1 MTRTPTSPRPRPRP
15 RPHVHAHART
25 GARPR
30 IGERIADATG
40 ALWGGRLVVI
50 LVVLALL
57 AAAGIAGV
65 TALTRGGPG
74 KHLTAYFDRAVAV
87 HEGSDL
93 RILGV
98 RVGSVD
104 DIRPQGRQVRVRLT
118 LDEGVKVP
126 AHVQAV
132 VVAPSVV
139 SGRFV
144 QLSPAYDSGPQIR
157 DGAVIGAEHTATP
170 VEVDELLKS
179 VTELSDALGP
189 EGANK
194 DGALSGLVEAG
205 AKNLDGNGKD
215 IGDTIHQL
223 GGASAVLNGNSGD
236 LVTTVEQLAQF
247 ITMLHRKDGQVR
259 RAETQLSDVAGFLAA
274 DKGDLAA
281 ALKELGTAL
290 GQVKGFIRDNRGRLK
305 SNVDKLAGLT
315 QSVVDQRTSVA
326 EALDTLPL
334 AAANLD
340 QAYNPR
346 TRTIDGRAN
355 INELAPGPTGTR
367 HDAGDLVAVPGERV
381 KSLPALPLPPAGT
394 VYGTPRRTGGGR
406 P

>member
-1 MTRTPTSPRPRPRP
+1 MARTPTLERAPG
-15 RPHVHAHART
+15 HARQ
-25 GARPR
+25 G
-30 IGERIADATG
+30 IGERISDATG
-40 ALWGGRLVVI
+40 ALWGGRLTAI
-50 LVVLALL
+50 LIVLTLL
-57 AAAGIAGV
+57 AAGGIVGV
-65 TALTRGGPG
+65 TALARGGDG

-93 RILGV
+93 RVLGV

-104 DIRPQGRQVRVRLT
+104 EIRPEGRQVRVRLT

-126 AHVQAV
+126 ARVQAV

-144 QLSPAYDSGPQIR
+144 QLSPAYSSGPQIR
-157 DGAVIGAEHTATP
+157 DGDVIGAEHTATP

-189 EGANK
+189 DGANK
-194 DGALSGLVEAG
+194 DGALAGLVEAG

-236 LVTTVEQLAQF
+236 LVTTIEQLGEF
-247 ITMLHRKDGQVR
+247 ISMLKRKDGQVA
-259 RAETQLSDVAGFLAA
+259 RAEQQLSEVAGFLAA
-274 DKGDLAA
+274 DKTDLAG

-315 QSVVDQRTSVA
+315 RSVVEQRASVA
-326 EALDTLPL
+326 EALDVLPL
-334 AAANLD
+334 AAANLG

-355 INELAPGPTGTR
+355 INELAPVSGTTNGG
-367 HDAGDLVAVPGERV
+367 AEDLVAVPPKRA
-381 KSLPALPLPPAGT
+381 KSLPVLPLPPVGT
-394 VYGTPRRTGGGR
+394 VYGTAGNAGGGR
-406 P
+406 S

>member
-1 MTRTPTSPRPRPRP
+1 MPRTRPP
-15 RPHVHAHART
+15 AR
-25 GARPR
+25 ARR
-30 IGERIADATG
+30 QTRRGLGERLADATG

-50 LVVLALL
+50 LVALALL
-57 AAAGIAGV
+57 AAGGIVGV
-65 TALTRGGPG
+65 TALARGGDG

-93 RILGV
+93 RVLGV

-104 DIRPQGRQVRVRLT
+104 EIRPQGRQVRVRLT

-126 AHVQAV
+126 AQVQAV

-144 QLSPAYDSGPQIR
+144 QLSPAYGGGPQIR
-157 DGAVIGAEHTATP
+157 DGDVISAEHTATP

-189 EGANK
+189 DGANK
-194 DGALSGLVEAG
+194 DGALAGLVEAG
-205 AKNLDGNGKD
+205 AKNLKGNGKD

-223 GGASAVLNGNSGD
+223 GGASAVLHGNSGD
-236 LVTTVEQLAQF
+236 LVTTVEQLAEF
-247 ITMLHRKDGQVR
+247 IGMLKRKDGQVA
-259 RAETQLSDVAGFLAA
+259 RAEQQLSEVAGFLSA
-274 DKGDLAA
+274 DKTDLAG

-290 GQVKGFIRDNRGRLK
+290 GQVKGFIKDNRGRLK

-315 QSVVDQRTSVA
+315 RSVVEQRASVA
-326 EALDTLPL
+326 EALDVLPL

-355 INELAPGPTGTR
+355 INELASASGTGSGTGGSGG
-367 HDAGDLVAVPGERV
+367 AEDLVAVPQKRV
-381 KSLPALPLPPAGT
+381 KSLPALPLPPVGT
-394 VYGTPRRTGGGR
+394 VYGTTDHAGGGR

>member
-1 MTRTPTSPRPRPRP
+1 MARTQAQARTPARAR
-15 RPHVHAHART
+15 AHQRARL
-25 GARPR
+25 G

-57 AAAGIAGV
+57 AAGV
-65 TALTRGGPG
+65 TALARGGDG
-74 KHLTAYFDRAVAV
+74 KHITAYFDRAVAV

-93 RILGV
+93 RVLGV

-104 DIRPQGRQVRVRLT
+104 EIRPQGKQVRVRLT

-126 AHVQAV
+126 ARVQAV

-144 QLSPAYDSGPQIR
+144 QLSPAYSSGPQIR
-157 DGAVIGAEHTATP
+157 DGDVISAEHTATP

-189 EGANK
+189 DGANK
-194 DGALSGLVEAG
+194 DGALAGLVETG

-236 LVTTVEQLAQF
+236 LVKTVEQLQEF
-247 ITMLHRKDGQVR
+247 ISMLKRKDGQVA
-259 RAETQLSDVAGFLAA
+259 RAETQLSEVAGFLAA
-274 DKGDLAA
+274 DKDDLAG

-290 GQVKGFIRDNRGRLK
+290 GQVKGFIKDNRGRLK

-315 QSVVDQRTSVA
+315 HSVVEQRASVA
-326 EALDTLPL
+326 EALDVLPL

-355 INELAPGPTGTR
+355 INELAGARGTR
-367 HDAGDLVAVPGERV
+367 SRGAEDLVAVPEQQV
-381 KSLPALPLPPAGT
+381 KNLPVLPLPPIGT
-394 VYGTPRRTGGGR
+394 VYGTAKNAGGGR

>member
-1 MTRTPTSPRPRPRP
+1 MARTPAPGRAHR
-15 RPHVHAHART
+15 HARR
-25 GARPR
+25 GP
-30 IGERIADATG
+30 GERIAEAAA
-40 ALWGGRLVVI
+40 ALWGGRLVVVLI
-50 LVVLALL
+50 VLALL
-57 AAAGIAGV
+57 AAGGIAGV
-65 TALTRGGPG
+65 TALARGGEG

-93 RILGV
+93 RVLGV

-104 DIRPQGRQVRVRLT
+104 EIRPEGGQVRVRLT
-118 LDEGVKVP
+118 VDEGVKVP
-126 AHVQAV
+126 ARVQAV

-144 QLSPAYDSGPQIR
+144 QLSPAYSGGPQIR
-157 DGAVIGAEHTATP
+157 DGDVISAEHTATP

-189 EGANK
+189 DGANK
-194 DGALSGLVEAG
+194 DGALAGLVEAG
-205 AKNLDGNGKD
+205 AKNLNGNGKD

-236 LVTTVEQLAQF
+236 LVTTVEQLGEF
-247 ITMLHRKDGQVR
+247 IGMLKRKDGQVA
-259 RAETQLSDVAGFLAA
+259 RAEKQLSEVAGFLAA
-274 DKGDLAA
+274 DKDDLAG

-290 GQVKGFIRDNRGRLK
+290 GQVKGFIKDNRGRLK

-315 QSVVDQRTSVA
+315 RSVVEQRASVA
-326 EALDTLPL
+326 EALDVLPL

-355 INELAPGPTGTR
+355 INELASAGGTTS
-367 HDAGDLVAVPGERV
+367 AATEDLVAVPPKRV
-381 KSLPALPLPPAGT
+381 KSLPALPLPPVGS
-394 VYGTPRRTGGGR
+394 VYGTADRAGGGR

>member
-1 MTRTPTSPRPRPRP
+1 MARTRAGARTPAQAR
-15 RPHVHAHART
+15 AHHRARV
-25 GARPR
+25 GF
-30 IGERIADATG
+30 GERIADATG
-40 ALWGGRLVVI
+40 ALWGGRLVAI
-50 LVVLALL
+50 LLALTLL
-57 AAAGIAGV
+57 AAGGIAGV
-65 TALTRGGPG
+65 RTLARGGDG
-74 KHLTAYFDRAVAV
+74 KHITAYFDRAVAV

-93 RILGV
+93 KVLGV
-98 RVGSVD
+98 RVGSVQE
-104 DIRPQGRQVRVRLT
+104 IRPQGRQVRVRLT

-144 QLSPAYDSGPQIR
+144 QLSPAYSSGPQIR
-157 DGAVIGAEHTATP
+157 DGDVIGAEHTATP

-179 VTELSDALGP
+179 VTQLSDALGP
-189 EGANK
+189 DGANK
-194 DGALSGLVEAG
+194 DGALAGLVETG
-205 AKNLDGNGKD
+205 AKNLHGNGKD

-236 LVTTVEQLAQF
+236 LVKTVEQLQEF
-247 ITMLHRKDGQVR
+247 ISMLKRKDGQVA
-259 RAETQLSDVAGFLAA
+259 RAETQLSEVAGFLAA
-274 DKGDLAA
+274 DKDDLAG

-290 GQVKGFIRDNRGRLK
+290 GQVKGFIKDNRGRLK

-315 QSVVDQRTSVA
+315 RSVVEQRASVA
-326 EALDTLPL
+326 EALDVLPL

-355 INELAPGPTGTR
+355 INELAAANGAQRSGTE
-367 HDAGDLVAVPGERV
+367 DLVA
-381 KSLPALPLPPAGT
+381 LPDKRAKKLPMLPLPPVGT
-394 VYGTPRRTGGGR
+394 VYATAKNAGGGR

>member
-1 MTRTPTSPRPRPRP
+1 MARSQ
-15 RPHVHAHART
+15 AQART
-25 GARPR
+25 QAPARLRERARPGL
-30 IGERIADATG
+30 GERIADATG
-40 ALWGGRLVVI
+40 ALWGRRLVVI
-50 LVVLALL
+50 LVALVLL
-57 AAAGIAGV
+57 AAGGIAGV
-65 TALTRGGPG
+65 TALAGGGDG
-74 KHLTAYFDRAVAV
+74 KHITAYFDRAVAV

-93 RILGV
+93 KVLGV

-104 DIRPQGRQVRVRLT
+104 EIRPQGRQVRVRLT
-118 LDEGVKVP
+118 IDEGVEVP
-126 AHVQAV
+126 AHVRAV

-144 QLSPAYDSGPQIR
+144 QLSPAYSGGPQIR
-157 DGAVIGAEHTATP
+157 DGAVISAEHTATP

-189 EGANK
+189 DGANK
-194 DGALSGLVEAG
+194 DGALAGLVETG
-205 AKNLDGNGKD
+205 AKNLDGNGKY

-236 LVTTVEQLAQF
+236 LVKTVEQLQEF
-247 ITMLHRKDGQVR
+247 ISMLKRKDGQVA
-259 RAETQLSDVAGFLAA
+259 RAEQQLSEVAGFLAA
-274 DKGDLAA
+274 DKDDLAG

-290 GQVKGFIRDNRGRLK
+290 GQVKGFISDNRGRLK
-305 SNVDKLAGLT
+305 SNVDKLASLT
-315 QSVVDQRTSVA
+315 RSVVEQRASVA
-326 EALDTLPL
+326 EALDVLPL

-355 INELAPGPTGTR
+355 INELAGATGNPSG
-367 HDAGDLVAVPGERV
+367 AAEDLVAVPEKRV
-381 KSLPALPLPPAGT
+381 KNLPALPLPPVGT
-394 VYGTPRRTGGGR
+394 VYGTADNAGGGR

>member
-1 MTRTPTSPRPRPRP
+1 M
-15 RPHVHAHART
+15 ARIQAP
-25 GARPR
+25 ARAR
-30 IGERIADATG
+30 ARG
-40 ALWGGRLVVI
+40 LGRLVAV
-50 LVVLALL
+50 LVALALL
-57 AAAGIAGV
+57 TAAGIAGV
-65 TALTRGGPG
+65 AALARSGDG
-74 KHLTAYFDRAVAV
+74 KHITAYFDRAVAV

-93 RILGV
+93 RVLGV

-104 DIRPQGRQVRVRLT
+104 EIRPQGTQVRVRLS

-126 AHVQAV
+126 ARVQAV

-144 QLSPAYDSGPQIR
+144 QLSPAYSSGPQIR
-157 DGAVIGAEHTATP
+157 DGAVISAEHTATP

-189 EGANK
+189 DGANK
-194 DGALSGLVEAG
+194 DGALAGLVKAG
-205 AKNLDGNGKD
+205 AKNLDGNGKN

-236 LVTTVEQLAQF
+236 LVRTVEQLQQF
-247 ITMLHRKDGQVR
+247 ITLLKRKDGQVR
-259 RAETQLSDVAGFLAA
+259 RAETQLADVAGFLAE
-274 DKGDLAA
+274 DKDDLAA
-281 ALKELGTAL
+281 TLKDLGTAL

-315 QSVVDQRTSVA
+315 RSVVDQRSSVA
-326 EALDTLPL
+326 EALDVLPL
-334 AAANLD
+334 AAGNLD

-346 TRTIDGRAN
+346 TRTIDGRAD
-355 INELAPGPTGTR
+355 INELAGTTG
-367 HDAGDLVAVPGERV
+367 AGKGDTDDLIAVPEKRI
-381 KSLPALPLPPAGT
+381 KNLPALPLPPAGT
-394 VYGTPRRTGGGR
+394 VYGSPGDAGGGR

>member
-1 MTRTPTSPRPRPRP
+1 M
-15 RPHVHAHART
+15 
-25 GARPR
+25 
-30 IGERIADATG
+30 
-40 ALWGGRLVVI
+40 WGGRLVVI

-57 AAAGIAGV
+57 AAGGIAGV
-65 TALTRGGPG
+65 VALASGGDG
-74 KHLTAYFDRAVAV
+74 KHITAYFDRAVAV

-93 RILGV
+93 RVLGV

-104 DIRPQGRQVRVRLT
+104 EIRPEGRQVRVRLT
-118 LDEGVKVP
+118 LDEGVAVP
-126 AHVQAV
+126 AQVRAV

-144 QLSPAYDSGPQIR
+144 QLSPAYSGGPQIR
-157 DGAVIGAEHTATP
+157 DGAVISAEHTATP
-170 VEVDELLKS
+170 VEVDELLQS

-189 EGANK
+189 DGANK
-194 DGALSGLVEAG
+194 DGALAGLVEAG

-236 LVTTVEQLAQF
+236 LVETVEQLQQF
-247 ITMLHRKDGQVR
+247 ISMLKRKDGQVR
-259 RAETQLSDVAGFLAA
+259 RAETQLSEIAGFLAE
-274 DKGDLAA
+274 DKDDLAA
-281 ALKELGTAL
+281 ALKQLGTAL
-290 GQVKGFIRDNRGRLK
+290 GQVKGFISDNRGRLK

-315 QSVVDQRTSVA
+315 RSVVDQRASVA
-326 EALDTLPL
+326 EALDALPL

-355 INELAPGPTGTR
+355 INELAAAAGTR
-367 HDAGDLVAVPGERV
+367 SGGGEALVAVPKDRI
-381 KSLPALPLPPAGT
+381 KTLPALPLPPVGA
-394 VYGTPRRTGGGR
+394 VYGTPDKSEGGGR
-406 P
+406 

>member
-1 MTRTPTSPRPRPRP
+1 M
-15 RPHVHAHART
+15 ART
-25 GARPR
+25 RPPARTQSSER
-30 IGERIADATG
+30 ARRRARRGLGERVADATG
-40 ALWGGRLVVI
+40 SLWGGRLVVI
-50 LVVLALL
+50 LIVLALL
-57 AAAGIAGV
+57 AAGGIAGV
-65 TALTRGGPG
+65 TALARGGDG

-93 RILGV
+93 RVLGV

-104 DIRPQGRQVRVRLT
+104 EIRPQGRQVRVRLT

-126 AHVQAV
+126 AQVQAV

-144 QLSPAYDSGPQIR
+144 QLSPAYSGGPQIR
-157 DGAVIGAEHTATP
+157 DGDVISAEHTATP
-170 VEVDELLKS
+170 VEVDDLLKS

-189 EGANK
+189 DGANK
-194 DGALSGLVEAG
+194 DGALAGLVEAG
-205 AKNLDGNGKD
+205 AKNLNGNGKD

-236 LVTTVEQLAQF
+236 LVTTVEQLAEF
-247 ITMLHRKDGQVR
+247 IGMLKRKDGQVA
-259 RAETQLSDVAGFLAA
+259 RAEQQVSEVAGFLAA
-274 DKGDLAA
+274 DKTDLAG

-290 GQVKGFIRDNRGRLK
+290 GQVKKFIKDNRGRLK

-315 QSVVDQRTSVA
+315 RSVVEQRASVA
-326 EALDTLPL
+326 EALDVLPL

-355 INELAPGPTGTR
+355 ITELASVSGTANGGAAR
-367 HDAGDLVAVPGERV
+367 GGAEDLVAVPQKRV
-381 KSLPALPLPPAGT
+381 KSLPVLPLPPVGS
-394 VYGTPRRTGGGR
+394 VYGTADQAGGGR